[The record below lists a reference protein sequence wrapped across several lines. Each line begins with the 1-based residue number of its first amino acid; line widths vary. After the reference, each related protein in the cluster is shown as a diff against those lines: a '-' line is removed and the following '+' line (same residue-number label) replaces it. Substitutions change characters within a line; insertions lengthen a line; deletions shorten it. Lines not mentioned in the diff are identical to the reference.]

1 MFLKISV
8 SRSFDATKPENLDTP
23 FSYFYD
29 LRQILAQAVNLLSVT
44 AKMRR
49 LSATKCMQHT
59 AFRSSALRPLRS
71 EVESARELYRQ
82 ICRLEAAFAIKFR
95 FEVVFYLRAFLSI

>member
-49 LSATKCMQHT
+49 LSATKMH
-59 AFRSSALRPLRS
+59 
-71 EVESARELYRQ
+71 
-82 ICRLEAAFAIKFR
+82 AAHGISQQCDPPA
-95 FEVVFYLRAFLSI
+95 A

>member
-49 LSATKCMQHT
+49 LFTTKCM
-59 AFRSSALRPLRS
+59 
-71 EVESARELYRQ
+71 
-82 ICRLEAAFAIKFR
+82 
-95 FEVVFYLRAFLSI
+95 